1 MIAPHDSKILPSNRG
16 KVPGEGSGIEI
27 RPTICSICNV
37 TTHCGID
44 AYVKDGVVIKVE
56 GTEANPSSRGAL
68 CPKGAASRQYIYSKD
83 RVRVPLLRQGERG
96 SSDFKPISWKEALDR
111 IAERLLKIKEDSGPE
126 SVVFGV
132 GFTKW
137 MRPFLK
143 RLAHSFGSPNYITES
158 SVCFMAMAM
167 AYKLNYGALGYPDVG
182 KAKCLLIWS
191 ASPFYSK
198 NPAAP
203 RALLEAKEKGLKIID
218 VGPLITPLTAHADI
232 HLRIRPGT
240 SGALALGIAN
250 VIIEENIFDREFVE
264 NWTVGFEQYRSY
276 AGQFTP
282 QVTEKVTGVP
292 AELIRKAARL
302 YAESKP
308 AALMTSASATLHHTN
323 GTQNERALLALIGLT
338 GNWDIPGGNVVK
350 PDTYIHVPAGVGTR
364 EAEFVQPRSWS
375 EMAPRI
381 GEKVYPLWKEMV
393 NEAQGMQFPAQM
405 ETRKPYPILA
415 MLAFGLNYRM
425 WPGSD
430 FMREALKKLDFFVD
444 VELFMTDTAKLADIV
459 LPACTSFERSELKFY
474 GQGYVIWTQPAIQPL
489 GESRSDAEI
498 IFELAHRLVPE
509 DPLFKKGHE
518 GCVDWII
525 EPSGL
530 KLEGLKRHPA
540 GMPLI
545 DLPALKFRK
554 YKESGFP
561 TPSGKME
568 FVSTLLAKH
577 GLDGLPKYNEPKHS
591 PVSTPDLAR
600 DFPLVLTTGARLPMF
615 IHSRTFRMPWTKG
628 LRPDPVVDINPADA
642 EKRGLS
648 QGEWVTLSTP
658 RSSARVR
665 ANVTVVVPPGV
676 ANLYHGYPDVE
687 VNQLIEPDYLD
698 PISGFPGFKSLLCEV
713 KKNP

>member
-1 MIAPHDSKILPSNRG
+1 
-16 KVPGEGSGIEI
+16 
-27 RPTICSICNV
+27 
-37 TTHCGID
+37 
-44 AYVKDGVVIKVE
+44 
-56 GTEANPSSRGAL
+56 
-68 CPKGAASRQYIYSKD
+68 
-83 RVRVPLLRQGERG
+83 
-96 SSDFKPISWKEALDR
+96 
-111 IAERLLKIKEDSGPE
+111 
-126 SVVFGV
+126 
-132 GFTKW
+132 
-137 MRPFLK
+137 LK

-158 SVCFMAMAM
+158 STCFMAMAM
-167 AYKLNYGALGYPDVG
+167 AFKLNYGAIGFPDMG
-182 KAKCLLIWS
+182 KAKCLLNWS
-191 ASPFYSK
+191 TSPFYSK
-198 NPAAP
+198 NPSVP
-203 RALLEAKEKGLKIID
+203 RGLLEAKEKGLKIID

-250 VIIEENIFDREFVE
+250 VIIDENIFDREFVE

-350 PDTYIHVPAGVGTR
+350 PDTYIHVPAGVETR
-364 EAEFVQPRSWS
+364 EAKFVQPRSWS
-375 EMAPRI
+375 EMAPRL

-530 KLEGLKRHPA
+530 KLEVLKRHPA
-540 GMPLI
+540 GMPLKG
-545 DLPALKFRK
+545 LPALKFRK

-676 ANLYHGYPDVE
+676 ANIYHGYPDVE